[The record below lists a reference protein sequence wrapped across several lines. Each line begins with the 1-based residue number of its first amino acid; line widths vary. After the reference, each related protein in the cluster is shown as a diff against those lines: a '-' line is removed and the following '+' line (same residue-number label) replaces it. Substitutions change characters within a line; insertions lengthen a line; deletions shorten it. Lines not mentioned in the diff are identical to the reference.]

1 MMARRSRG
9 RTILFYAILVCVVAA
24 GIEVMAE
31 AAYRIAF
38 GEWFSYRKVQAL
50 RAGLRNAAQAGPV
63 AGGQLAYWV
72 LHPYYGFVTDPE
84 PIGSSVNELGFFGH
98 EDQIQRA
105 DPGKLVVAVLGGSVA
120 TQFALEDYS
129 AETLKAELQEF
140 RPLPA
145 GASSFSTSATAPT
158 SSRRG

>member
-1 MMARRSRG
+1 MARRSRG

-84 PIGSSVNELGFFGH
+84 PIGSSVNESASSAMRIR
-98 EDQIQRA
+98 IQRA

-120 TQFALEDYS
+120 TQFALEG
-129 AETLKAELQEF
+129 LF
-140 RPLPA
+140 
-145 GASSFSTSATAPT
+145 G
-158 SSRRG
+158 

>member
-9 RTILFYAILVCVVAA
+9 RLILFCAILLC
-24 GIEVMAE
+24 VMAGSIE
-31 AAYRIAF
+31 LMAAAAYRLAF
-38 GEWFSYRKVQAL
+38 GDWFSYRKAQVARLAL
-50 RAGLRNAAQAGPV
+50 RDGAPAGPV

-72 LHPYYGFVTDPE
+72 VHPYYGFVTDPE
-84 PIGSSVNELGFFGH
+84 PIGSAVNEHGFFGH

-129 AETLKAELQEF
+129 AETLKAELK
-140 RPLPA
+140 RIPA
-145 GASSFSTSATAPT
+145 FAYKQVVVLNLGNGSYN
-158 SSRRG
+158 